1 MYTVIQANECGY
13 LMKNGIFLRL
23 LLPGRH
29 HYFKQF
35 GYEIKIVPM
44 TGYVETCSIP
54 LEILLENKDFA
65 ERTVRVQIPDSCI
78 ALHFV
83 NGAYKAVLIDQ
94 EAICWNVYEKNEFQ
108 LVDITDPETG
118 NNIPPM
124 YRDLLP
130 ARMYKK
136 IEIKDGETGLLYFD
150 NQYIRQL
157 ERGTYYYWNYTANV
171 TCKILSQKL
180 QQLEINGQEILTAD
194 KVGIRLNIICSYKI
208 TDPLA
213 LVQKIDNLKEQL
225 YVYIQLVMREYIGRY
240 KLDELLAQKEEISRF
255 LYERLVKNQEE
266 YCVSFFQ
273 AGIKD
278 IILPGEIRDIMNTVL
293 LAEKKAQANVITR
306 REEVAS
312 TRSLLNTAKLM
323 EENKT
328 LFQLKELEYLEKICD
343 KIGSISVA
351 GGGGI
356 LEQLKELFTAPQP

>member
-1 MYTVIQANECGY
+1 MHTIIQANECGY
-13 LMKNGIFLRL
+13 LLKNGVFLRL
-23 LLPGRH
+23 LLPGSHR
-29 HYFKQF
+29 YFKHL
-35 GYEIKIVPM
+35 GYEIKTVPM
-44 TGYVETCSIP
+44 TGYVKTCGIP
-54 LEILLENKDFA
+54 LEVLLKNPDFA
-65 ERTVRVQIPDSCI
+65 EKTIRVQIPDSSI

-83 NGAYKAVLIDQ
+83 NGAYKAVLTDH

-108 LVDITDPETG
+108 LIDIRNPEMG
-118 NNIPPM
+118 DSISPM

-130 ARMYKK
+130 AKLYKK
-136 IEIKDGETGLLYFD
+136 IEIEEGETGLLYF
-150 NQYIRQL
+150 NNHFERQL
-157 ERGTYYYWNYTANV
+157 ESGTYYFWTYTVKV
-171 TCKILSQKL
+171 TCKILNQKL

-194 KVGIRLNIICSYKI
+194 KVSIRLNIICSYKI

-213 LVQKIDNLKEQL
+213 LVQKIDSLKDQL
-225 YVYIQLVMREYIGRY
+225 YLYTQLVMREYIGRY

-255 LYERLVKNQEE
+255 LFERLVKNQEE
-266 YCVSFFQ
+266 YCVTFFQ

-343 KIGSISVA
+343 KIGTVSVA
-351 GGGGI
+351 GGSGI
-356 LEQLKELFTAPQP
+356 LEQLKELFTIPQP